1 MTRRRVLLGGLV
13 AMAALVGGC
22 ASAQRPAARR
32 AERAADWV
40 PLRQGAGWSYD
51 TQTGIGGDA
60 VLATLSVVRAEGG
73 GRFLVRSSN
82 VRTETW
88 EHRADGVVRE
98 GRYILRD
105 PVREGTRWQ
114 GPTGESVIA
123 SVAPRREVAGQTYR
137 DVVEVVHTA
146 RESGIVTRTWFA
158 AGVGVVE
165 IVAGATSSRGTTV
178 QVHSTLRGYSLGDE
192 AE

>member
-1 MTRRRVLLGGLV
+1 MRRRTLLQGALGL
-13 AMAALVGGC
+13 ALLAGC
-22 ASAQRPAARR
+22 AAPQRPAPSRPEHAV
-32 AERAADWV
+32 DWV

-60 VLATLSVVRAEGG
+60 VLATLSVVRAEGN

-88 EHRADGVVRE
+88 EHRPDGVVRE
-98 GRYILRD
+98 GQYILRD
-105 PVREGTRWQ
+105 PVRAGTRWT
-114 GPTGESVIA
+114 GRTGESVIRA
-123 SVAPRREVAGQTYR
+123 VTPRREVAGQTYR

-146 RESGIVTRTWFA
+146 RESGIVTHTWFA

-165 IVAGATSSRGTTV
+165 IVAEATSSRGTTV
-178 QVHSTLRGYSLGDE
+178 GVHSTLRGYSLQDP
-192 AE
+192 AD